1 MVHTV
6 RSRRN
11 EYNFMDYV
19 TWILSHNQKISNVKY
34 TVAFIDEKRN
44 ARLFSYDTTLAVV
57 PLP

>member
-1 MVHTV
+1 
-6 RSRRN
+6 
-11 EYNFMDYV
+11 MDYV

-44 ARLFSYDTTLAVV
+44 ARLFSYITTLAVV